1 MEDFVRAC
9 SGKEQQP
16 EYAAQPTQQTIT
28 RTTVE
33 MLVEYAR
40 QINPDGEC
48 AYLPFAEDIDRI
60 IGPGDWLNEQTIAG
74 IIEEWADLKRKKTV

>member
-1 MEDFVRAC
+1 MYPTMEDFVRAC

-40 QINPDGEC
+40 LQNPQGQC
-48 AYLPFAEDIDRI
+48 APLPTTDCFLDFLDFEKW
-60 IGPGDWLNEQTIAG
+60 PNEAILA
-74 IIEEWADLKRKKTV
+74 